1 MGDFFLDLP
10 SNDQIVQVLFEGNS
24 YVVSNLVKLLAIGL
38 SGAANASLADKVAEK
53 YAIKD
58 TLTDAEYYDDADIFS
73 EYISTINAKLLRYDS
88 LCEERDLSGELDE
101 EDIFFMSEYS
111 SLVAVL
117 DEVQLGDSKFTDM
130 IRTGD
135 YTVEDLYPIVACF
148 TEGQKALIK
157 LGQIENVIKHYVPTQ
172 AVAEMKE
179 LLDSAENGM
188 KDDSGVFQHIN
199 VYIGVD
205 RSIFRGAYAMTSE
218 ADRQQAI
225 NGETWDI
232 SKAADAS
239 GLLIA
244 SYVIAGLGA
253 ASACISIGMA
263 SVALFYKT
271 MSVATAFLYPTTIG
285 RAIVT
290 SQVWGTNAWGALFRD
305 FWGYYST
312 GMAGFLAIAGGL
324 VLIAAGVAGIA
335 LWYNYYNPEYT
346 EIPNTM
352 IDVKETDLGD
362 KYVKYSAAKVFE
374 NGELSE
380 KNADFNAY
388 QGKEW
393 IALYYTKDAT
403 AGKCLLPKFTCKNN
417 DASIARRHQGVS
429 MFGETKA
436 FNLNSHVYSENAPG
450 VYLTVRYSTAKK
462 AAADMPAVVGSIVS
476 SGVFYTMTA
485 IAGVGLG
492 VGGTLCVQNF
502 RKKKEDEMESEGSE
516 ETLEPIDPPA
526 DEEKEE
532 TVESTEI
539 VENAEIIENQE
550 IVENS
555 EAVVTEEA
563 VEVSESAEES
573 ESTEESAE

>member
-1 MGDFFLDLP
+1 
-10 SNDQIVQVLFEGNS
+10 
-24 YVVSNLVKLLAIGL
+24 
-38 SGAANASLADKVAEK
+38 
-53 YAIKD
+53 
-58 TLTDAEYYDDADIFS
+58 
-73 EYISTINAKLLRYDS
+73 
-88 LCEERDLSGELDE
+88 
-101 EDIFFMSEYS
+101 
-111 SLVAVL
+111 
-117 DEVQLGDSKFTDM
+117 
-130 IRTGD
+130 
-135 YTVEDLYPIVACF
+135 
-148 TEGQKALIK
+148 
-157 LGQIENVIKHYVPTQ
+157 
-172 AVAEMKE
+172 
-179 LLDSAENGM
+179 
-188 KDDSGVFQHIN
+188 
-199 VYIGVD
+199 
-205 RSIFRGAYAMTSE
+205 
-218 ADRQQAI
+218 
-225 NGETWDI
+225 
-232 SKAADAS
+232 
-239 GLLIA
+239 
-244 SYVIAGLGA
+244 
-253 ASACISIGMA
+253 
-263 SVALFYKT
+263 
-271 MSVATAFLYPTTIG
+271 
-285 RAIVT
+285 
-290 SQVWGTNAWGALFRD
+290 
-305 FWGYYST
+305 
-312 GMAGFLAIAGGL
+312 
-324 VLIAAGVAGIA
+324 
-335 LWYNYYNPEYT
+335 
-346 EIPNTM
+346 M

-403 AGKCLLPKFTCKNN
+403 AGKCLLPNFKYSENN
-417 DASIARRHQGVS
+417 SSVARRHQGVS